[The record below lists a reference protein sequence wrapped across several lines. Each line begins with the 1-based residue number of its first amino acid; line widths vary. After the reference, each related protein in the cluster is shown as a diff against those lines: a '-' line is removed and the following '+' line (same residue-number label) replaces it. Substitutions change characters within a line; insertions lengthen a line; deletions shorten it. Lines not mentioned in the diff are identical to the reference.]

1 VCKLKTVNKFA
12 GGGFVEMKIDIRQQV
27 KEYVLSTFGV
37 ILTALGL
44 VVFFI
49 PNNIAAGGASGI
61 SMILHRMVPSV
72 PIGVW
77 LYMINALLF
86 LLGFLIVGKDFSF
99 KTIYST
105 FALNFFID
113 FFDRLLSIPKYQ
125 EQDLMLAVFFGDVL
139 AAIGMAITFANNS
152 STGGTDI
159 IAKILTRYF
168 HSPMGTTLLIVDFA
182 IGITAGFAFDIRTGM
197 YSLLAIII
205 NGITID
211 FVLKGLELSVTMMII
226 SKKPEEVK
234 KYILE
239 NLGRGATI
247 LKASGVYS
255 GKDIDVLYVAL
266 RRRELGEVLHLI
278 KNIDKDAFVIV
289 TEARYVLGEGF
300 KRIDRVA

>member
-1 VCKLKTVNKFA
+1 
-12 GGGFVEMKIDIRQQV
+12 MKMKVDMREQV

-61 SMILHRMVPSV
+61 SMILHRVVPSV
-72 PIGVW
+72 PIGIW
-77 LYMINALLF
+77 LYVINALLF
-86 LLGFLIVGKDFSF
+86 LLGFLIIGKDFSF

-105 FALNFFID
+105 FALNFFVD
-113 FFDRLLSIPKYQ
+113 LFDRILNIPKYQ

-168 HSPMGTTLLIVDFA
+168 HTPMGTTLLIVDFA

-197 YSLLAIII
+197 YALLAIII
-205 NGITID
+205 NGVTID
-211 FVLKGLELSVTMMII
+211 FVLKGLELSATMMII
-226 SKKPEEVK
+226 SEKSQEIQ
-234 KYILE
+234 KYIIE

-247 LKASGVYS
+247 LKASGAYS
-255 GKDIDVLYVAL
+255 GRDLNVLYVAL
-266 RRRELGEVLHLI
+266 KRRELGEVLHLI

-300 KRIDRVA
+300 KKIDRVA

>member
-1 VCKLKTVNKFA
+1 
-12 GGGFVEMKIDIRQQV
+12 MKIDIRQQI
-27 KEYVLSTFGV
+27 KEYLLSTFGV

-61 SMILHRMVPSV
+61 SMILHRIVPSV

-77 LYMINALLF
+77 LYMVNALLF

-113 FFDRLLSIPKYQ
+113 FFDRVLNIPKYQ

-159 IAKILTRYF
+159 IAKILTKYF
-168 HSPMGTTLLIVDFA
+168 HTPMGTTLLIVDFA

-197 YSLLAIII
+197 YALLAIII

-226 SKKPEEVK
+226 SKKSEEVK

-247 LKASGVYS
+247 LKASGAYS

>member
-1 VCKLKTVNKFA
+1 
-12 GGGFVEMKIDIRQQV
+12 MKIDIRQQI

-77 LYMINALLF
+77 LYMVNAFLF

-113 FFDRLLSIPKYQ
+113 FFDRVLNIPKYQ

-159 IAKILTRYF
+159 IAKILTKYF
-168 HSPMGTTLLIVDFA
+168 HTPMGTTLLIVDFA

-197 YSLLAIII
+197 YALLAIII

-226 SKKPEEVK
+226 SKRSEEVK

-247 LKASGVYS
+247 LKASGAYS

>member
-1 VCKLKTVNKFA
+1 
-12 GGGFVEMKIDIRQQV
+12 MKIDIRQQV

-77 LYMINALLF
+77 LYMVNALLF

-113 FFDRLLSIPKYQ
+113 FFDRVLNIPKYQ

-247 LKASGVYS
+247 LKASGAYS

-289 TEARYVLGEGF
+289 TEARYVLG
-300 KRIDRVA
+300 

>member
-1 VCKLKTVNKFA
+1 
-12 GGGFVEMKIDIRQQV
+12 MKVDIRQQI

-37 ILTALGL
+37 MLTALGL

-61 SMILHRMVPSV
+61 SMILHRIVPSV

-77 LYMINALLF
+77 LYMVNALLF

-113 FFDRLLSIPKYQ
+113 FFDRVLNIPKYQ

-159 IAKILTRYF
+159 IAKILTKYF
-168 HSPMGTTLLIVDFA
+168 HTPMGTTLLIVDFA

-226 SKKPEEVK
+226 SKRSEEVK

-247 LKASGVYS
+247 LKASGAYS

>member
-1 VCKLKTVNKFA
+1 
-12 GGGFVEMKIDIRQQV
+12 MRIDIRQQI

-86 LLGFLIVGKDFSF
+86 LLGFLIVGKDFSL

-105 FALNFFID
+105 FALNFFVD
-113 FFDRLLSIPKYQ
+113 LFDRILNIPKYQ

-159 IAKILTRYF
+159 IAKILTKYF
-168 HSPMGTTLLIVDFA
+168 NTPMGTTLLIVDFA

-197 YSLLAIII
+197 YALLAIII
-205 NGITID
+205 NGVTID
-211 FVLKGLELSVTMMII
+211 FVLKGLELSATMMII
-226 SKKPEEVK
+226 SEKSQEIQE
-234 KYILE
+234 YIIE

-247 LKASGVYS
+247 LKASGAYS
-255 GKDIDVLYVAL
+255 GRDLNVLYVAL
-266 RRRELGEVLHLI
+266 KRRELGEVLHLI

-300 KRIDRVA
+300 KKIDRVA

>member
-1 VCKLKTVNKFA
+1 
-12 GGGFVEMKIDIRQQV
+12 MKIDIRQQI

-77 LYMINALLF
+77 LYMVNAFLF

-113 FFDRLLSIPKYQ
+113 FFDRVLNIPKYQ

-159 IAKILTRYF
+159 IAKILTKYF
-168 HSPMGTTLLIVDFA
+168 HTPMGTTLLIVDFA

-197 YSLLAIII
+197 YALLAIII

-247 LKASGVYS
+247 LKASGAYS

>member
-1 VCKLKTVNKFA
+1 
-12 GGGFVEMKIDIRQQV
+12 MKVDMREQV
-27 KEYVLSTFGV
+27 KEYILSTFGV

-61 SMILHRMVPSV
+61 SMILHRAVPSV
-72 PIGVW
+72 PIGIW
-77 LYMINALLF
+77 LYVINALLF

-105 FALNFFID
+105 FALNFFVD
-113 FFDRLLSIPKYQ
+113 LFDRILNIPKYQ

-168 HSPMGTTLLIVDFA
+168 HTPMGTTLLIVDFA

-197 YSLLAIII
+197 YALLAIII
-205 NGITID
+205 NGVTID
-211 FVLKGLELSVTMMII
+211 FVLKGLELSATMMII
-226 SKKPEEVK
+226 SEKSQEIQ
-234 KYILE
+234 KYIIE

-247 LKASGVYS
+247 LKASGAYS
-255 GKDIDVLYVAL
+255 GRDLNVLYVAL
-266 RRRELGEVLHLI
+266 KRRELGEVLHLI

-300 KRIDRVA
+300 KKIDRVA

>member
-1 VCKLKTVNKFA
+1 
-12 GGGFVEMKIDIRQQV
+12 
-27 KEYVLSTFGV
+27 
-37 ILTALGL
+37 
-44 VVFFI
+44 
-49 PNNIAAGGASGI
+49 
-61 SMILHRMVPSV
+61 
-72 PIGVW
+72 
-77 LYMINALLF
+77 
-86 LLGFLIVGKDFSF
+86 
-99 KTIYST
+99 
-105 FALNFFID
+105 
-113 FFDRLLSIPKYQ
+113 
-125 EQDLMLAVFFGDVL
+125 
-139 AAIGMAITFANNS
+139 
-152 STGGTDI
+152 
-159 IAKILTRYF
+159 
-168 HSPMGTTLLIVDFA
+168 LIVDFA

-226 SKKPEEVK
+226 PKKPEEVK

-247 LKASGVYS
+247 LKASGAYS

>member
-1 VCKLKTVNKFA
+1 
-12 GGGFVEMKIDIRQQV
+12 MKIDIRQQI

-61 SMILHRMVPSV
+61 SMILHRIVPSV

-77 LYMINALLF
+77 LYMVNALLF
-86 LLGFLIVGKDFSF
+86 LLGFLIVGKNFSF

-113 FFDRLLSIPKYQ
+113 FFDRVLNIPKYQ

-159 IAKILTRYF
+159 IAKILTKYF
-168 HSPMGTTLLIVDFA
+168 HTPMGTTLLIVDFA

-226 SKKPEEVK
+226 SKRSEEVK

-247 LKASGVYS
+247 LKASGTYS

>member
-1 VCKLKTVNKFA
+1 
-12 GGGFVEMKIDIRQQV
+12 MKIDIRQQI

-105 FALNFFID
+105 FALNFFVD
-113 FFDRLLSIPKYQ
+113 LFDRILNIPKYQ

-159 IAKILTRYF
+159 IAKILTKYF
-168 HSPMGTTLLIVDFA
+168 NTPMGTTLLIVDFA

-197 YSLLAIII
+197 YALLAIII
-205 NGITID
+205 NGVTID
-211 FVLKGLELSVTMMII
+211 FVLKGLELSATMMII
-226 SKKPEEVK
+226 SEKSQEIQE
-234 KYILE
+234 YIIE

-247 LKASGVYS
+247 LKASGAYS
-255 GKDIDVLYVAL
+255 GRDLNVLYVAL
-266 RRRELGEVLHLI
+266 KRRELGEVLHLI

-300 KRIDRVA
+300 KKIDRVA

>member
-105 FALNFFID
+105 FALNFFVD
-113 FFDRLLSIPKYQ
+113 LFDRILNIPKYQ

-226 SKKPEEVK
+226 SKRSEEVK

-247 LKASGVYS
+247 LKASGTYS

>member
-1 VCKLKTVNKFA
+1 
-12 GGGFVEMKIDIRQQV
+12 MKVDIRQQI

-37 ILTALGL
+37 MLTALGL

-61 SMILHRMVPSV
+61 SMILHRIVPSV

-77 LYMINALLF
+77 LYMVNALLF

-113 FFDRLLSIPKYQ
+113 FFDRVLNIPKYQ

-159 IAKILTRYF
+159 IAKILTKYF
-168 HSPMGTTLLIVDFA
+168 HTPMGTTLLIVDFA

-197 YSLLAIII
+197 YALLAIII

-226 SKKPEEVK
+226 SKKSEEVK

-247 LKASGVYS
+247 LKASGAYS

>member
-1 VCKLKTVNKFA
+1 
-12 GGGFVEMKIDIRQQV
+12 MKVDIRQQI

-61 SMILHRMVPSV
+61 SMILHRIVPSV

-77 LYMINALLF
+77 LYMVNALLF

-113 FFDRLLSIPKYQ
+113 FFDRVLNIPKYQ

-159 IAKILTRYF
+159 IAKILTKYF
-168 HSPMGTTLLIVDFA
+168 HTPMGTTLLIVDFA

-197 YSLLAIII
+197 YALLAIII

-226 SKKPEEVK
+226 SKKSEEVK

-247 LKASGVYS
+247 LKASGAYS

>member
-1 VCKLKTVNKFA
+1 
-12 GGGFVEMKIDIRQQV
+12 MKIDIRQQI

-77 LYMINALLF
+77 LYMVNAFLF

-113 FFDRLLSIPKYQ
+113 FFDRVLNIPKYQ

-159 IAKILTRYF
+159 IAKILTKYF
-168 HSPMGTTLLIVDFA
+168 HTPMGTTLLIVDFA

-197 YSLLAIII
+197 YALLAIII

-226 SKKPEEVK
+226 SKKSEEVK

-247 LKASGVYS
+247 LKASGAYS

>member
-1 VCKLKTVNKFA
+1 
-12 GGGFVEMKIDIRQQV
+12 MKIDIRQQI

-61 SMILHRMVPSV
+61 SMILHRIVPSV

-77 LYMINALLF
+77 LYMVNALLF

-113 FFDRLLSIPKYQ
+113 FFDRVLNIPKYQ

-159 IAKILTRYF
+159 IAKILTKYF
-168 HSPMGTTLLIVDFA
+168 HTPMGTTLLIVDFA

-226 SKKPEEVK
+226 SKRSEEVK

-247 LKASGVYS
+247 LKASGAYS

>member
-1 VCKLKTVNKFA
+1 
-12 GGGFVEMKIDIRQQV
+12 MKIDIRQQI

-49 PNNIAAGGASGI
+49 PNNIAAGGASGV

-77 LYMINALLF
+77 LYMVNALLF

-113 FFDRLLSIPKYQ
+113 FFDRVLNIPKYQ

-159 IAKILTRYF
+159 IAKILTKYF
-168 HSPMGTTLLIVDFA
+168 HTPMGTTLLIVDFA

-197 YSLLAIII
+197 YALLAIII

-226 SKKPEEVK
+226 SKKSEEVK

-247 LKASGVYS
+247 LKASGAYS